1 MLAADA
7 RASRPA
13 RASLIGW
20 RRLAV
25 ALGLALAVAALLR
38 THWTIGWP
46 VLLLRTGA
54 LALAGVL
61 VFGLFERWPPRLP
74 GWLPRWVLQVLAV
87 GAAMPLTTFALYVLS
102 TRSGAPPFWADA
114 ARMQGFV
121 GLTFLGL
128 LVAPWT
134 ALIALVRQRE
144 AFAREQALA
153 FELERTEL
161 ERQALEARLHL
172 LQAQVAPH
180 FLFNTLANVQ
190 ALVEAGSPRASL
202 VLGRLVTYLRA
213 AVPTL
218 AEPEATVA
226 REVELVEAYLEVM
239 RLRMAD
245 RLELAVRVDTEAL
258 ALACPSTALLT
269 LVENAVKHG
278 IDPSEEGGRIEV
290 EVEVRG
296 ERCLL
301 RVRDTGV
308 GLQPG
313 SAGPGSAGLGTG
325 LANLRHRLRLLYGDA
340 AQLRV
345 GENPPRGVSSEI
357 ELPAH
362 GLPAE
367 GLPADGGGR

>member
-1 MLAADA
+1 MLAANA

-13 RASLIGW
+13 HASVVGW

-25 ALGLALAVAALLR
+25 AGGLALAVAGLLA
-38 THWTIGWP
+38 THWTMGWWSI
-46 VLLLRTGA
+46 VLRTGA
-54 LALAGVL
+54 LALAGLL

-74 GWLPRWVLQVLAV
+74 GWLPRWVLQVV
-87 GAAMPLTTFALYVLS
+87 GVGMAMPVTTFAVYVLS
-102 TRSGAPPFWADA
+102 TRPGAPPFWTDA
-114 ARMQGFV
+114 ARMQGFG

-128 LVAPWT
+128 LVAPWA
-134 ALIALVRQRE
+134 ALAALVGQRE
-144 AFAREQALA
+144 AFARDQALA
-153 FELERTEL
+153 FELERTQL
-161 ERQALEARLHL
+161 EREALEARLHL

-190 ALVEAGSPRASL
+190 ALVDAGSPQASA

-218 AEPEATVA
+218 AEPEATIA

-245 RLELAVRVDTEAL
+245 RLEFAVRVDEAAL
-258 ALACPSTALLT
+258 GLACPSTALLT

-278 IDPSEEGGRIEV
+278 IDPSEEGGRIDV
-290 EVEVRG
+290 EVAVRG
-296 ERCLL
+296 GRCVL
-301 RVRDTGV
+301 RVVDSGV

-313 SAGPGSAGLGTG
+313 SRGLGTG

-340 AQLRV
+340 AQLRI
-345 GENPPRGVSSEI
+345 GERPPRGVASEI
-357 ELPAH
+357 E
-362 GLPAE
+362 
-367 GLPADGGGR
+367 LPADGGGR

>member
-1 MLAADA
+1 M
-7 RASRPA
+7 
-13 RASLIGW
+13 GW
-20 RRLAV
+20 
-25 ALGLALAVAALLR
+25 G
-38 THWTIGWP
+38 P
-46 VLLLRTGA
+46 LLLRTGT

-61 VFGLFERWPPRLP
+61 VFSLFERWPPRLP
-74 GWLPRWVLQVLAV
+74 GWLARWVLQVV
-87 GAAMPLTTFALYVLS
+87 GVGLAMPLAMFTVYLLTTPA
-102 TRSGAPPFWADA
+102 GAPAFWHDE

-121 GLTFLGL
+121 GLSVAGL

-134 ALIALVRQRE
+134 ALAALVRQRE
-144 AFAREQALA
+144 AFAREQSLA
-153 FELERTEL
+153 FELERTQL
-161 ERQALEARLHL
+161 EREALEARLRL

-190 ALVEAGSPRASL
+190 ALVDAGSPRASA

-239 RLRMAD
+239 RLRMAE
-245 RLELAVRVDTEAL
+245 RLEFSVRVDEAAL
-258 ALACPSTALLT
+258 ALPCPSTALLT

-278 IDPSEEGGRIEV
+278 IDPSEEGGRIDV
-290 EVEVRG
+290 EVELRG
-296 ERCLL
+296 ERCVL

-313 SAGPGSAGLGTG
+313 SAGLGMG

-340 AQLRV
+340 AHLRI
-345 GENPPRGVSSEI
+345 GESAPRGVCGEV
-357 ELPAH
+357 ELPA
-362 GLPAE
+362 P
-367 GLPADGGGR
+367 GGGR